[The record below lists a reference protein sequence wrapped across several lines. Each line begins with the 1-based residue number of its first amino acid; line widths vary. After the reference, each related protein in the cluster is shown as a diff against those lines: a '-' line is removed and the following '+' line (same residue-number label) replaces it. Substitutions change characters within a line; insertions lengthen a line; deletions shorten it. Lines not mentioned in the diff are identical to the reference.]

1 MARSG
6 WRKPES
12 DVRLSVHVSVGV
24 LSRVFPLWR
33 VEEAVEA
40 AGRRE
45 RRHRALPASV
55 VTYFAVALGLYA
67 EESYEDIMERLTEG
81 LSWASGW
88 EERYRMPSK
97 SAIFQARDRLG
108 AEPVKRLFEAAA
120 KPLGAAGDS
129 EVFLAGRRM
138 VAIDGT
144 GLDVADTA
152 ANDEYFGRPSSS
164 RGQQA
169 AFPMAHLLA
178 LAECGTHAI
187 FAARIGA
194 WSDSERTLAA
204 GLYQELDSSM
214 LLIADRGFF
223 SYTAW
228 RQASGTGAELLW
240 RIRTDKA
247 APKPQFLEELADGS
261 WLAHLQQTHSAA
273 ARRAEPLLVRVIDHQ
288 IDDGRQNPET
298 YRLFTT
304 ITDPAE
310 ATAAQLAE
318 AYTQRWE
325 IESAFDELKTHQRG
339 PKAML
344 RSKSLALVEQEIWGH
359 LCCHYAIR
367 AIMQAGA
374 EYGGRDPD
382 RVSFTASLRSIR
394 STLAQAGDFP
404 PHPSSEQPR
413 FLALL
418 RRILHRLNPERR
430 RRSNPRVVKR
440 KISGWLLKRPKHAHW
455 PHPDRDPP
463 AYMIQD
469 RN

>member
-12 DVRLSVHVSVGV
+12 DVRLSDHVSVGV

-55 VTYFAVALGLYA
+55 VTYFAVALGLYS
-67 EESYEDIMERLTEG
+67 EESYQDILERLTEG

-88 EERYRMPSK
+88 EEQYRMPSK

-108 AEPVKRLFEAAA
+108 AEPVRRLFESTA
-120 KPLGAAGDS
+120 KPLGPESDS

-152 ANDEYFGRPSSS
+152 ANDEYFGRPGSS

-169 AFPMAHLLA
+169 AFPMARLLA

-194 WSDSERTLAA
+194 WSDSEHTLATD
-204 GLYQELDSSM
+204 LYQDLDASM

-240 RIRTDKA
+240 RIRTDAA
-247 APKPQFLEELADGS
+247 APKPKFIEELADGS
-261 WLAHLQQTHSAA
+261 WLGHLQQTHSAA
-273 ARRAEPLLVRVIDHQ
+273 ARAAAPILVRVIDYQ
-288 IDDGRQNPET
+288 IDDGRENPET

-304 ITDPAE
+304 ITDPVEASAE
-310 ATAAQLAE
+310 DLAG

-325 IESAFDELKTHQRG
+325 IESAFDEFKTHQRG
-339 PKAML
+339 PKVVL
-344 RSKSLALVEQEIWGH
+344 RSKSPDLIEQEIWGH

-367 AIMQAGA
+367 AIMQAAA

-382 RVSFTASLRSIR
+382 RVSFTASLRIIR
-394 STLAQAGDFP
+394 STLAQAGDFS
-404 PHPSSEQPR
+404 PS
-413 FLALL
+413 
-418 RRILHRLNPERR
+418 
-430 RRSNPRVVKR
+430 
-440 KISGWLLKRPKHAHW
+440 PKS
-455 PHPDRDPP
+455 
-463 AYMIQD
+463 
-469 RN
+469 